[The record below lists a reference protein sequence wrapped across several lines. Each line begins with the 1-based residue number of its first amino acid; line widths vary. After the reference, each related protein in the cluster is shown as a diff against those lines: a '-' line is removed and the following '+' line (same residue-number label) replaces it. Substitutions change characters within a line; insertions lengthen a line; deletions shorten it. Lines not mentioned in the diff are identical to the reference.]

1 MRILLTSFVLFFL
14 AGCASYPKRNNFK
27 AINSPVYQQKQL
39 NPYFSDATKDY
50 VYKAKI
56 EAFDK
61 TFGGLFIIKKIGL
74 NHHRVV
80 FSTEMGNTIF
90 DFTFQEGEF
99 KINRILKEMDKKI
112 LITILKRD
120 LQALIIENP
129 FITETYSVEDKVVVE
144 SEILSKKH
152 YFYLQ
157 DKQLQKIVR
166 AKNGKPNVTLEFND
180 IEERQ
185 VKNVEITHQNIK
197 LKISLSAI

>member
-1 MRILLTSFVLFFL
+1 MRILLTSLVLFFL
-14 AGCASYPKRNNFK
+14 TGCAYYPKRNNFK
-27 AINSPVYQQKQL
+27 AISIPVYQQKHL
-39 NPYFSDATKDY
+39 NHYFSDTTKDY

-61 TFGGLFIIKKIGL
+61 TFGGLFIIKKIDL

-90 DFTFQEGEF
+90 DFTFQQDEF
-99 KINRILKEMDKKI
+99 KVNRILEEMDKKI
-112 LITILKRD
+112 LITILKQD

-129 FITETYSVEDKVVVE
+129 FITEAYSFEDKVVVE

-157 DKQLQKIVR
+157 DMQLQKIVR
-166 AKNGKPNVTLEFND
+166 VKNGKPNVTLEFND

-185 VKNVEITHQNIK
+185 VENLEITHQNIK

>member
-1 MRILLTSFVLFFL
+1 MRILLTSLILFFL
-14 AGCASYPKRNNFK
+14 TGCASYPKRNNFK
-27 AINSPVYQQKQL
+27 ALNSPVHQQKHL
-39 NPYFSDATKDY
+39 NPYFSDTTKDY

-61 TFGGLFIIKKIGL
+61 TFGGLFIIKKIDL

-90 DFTFQEGEF
+90 DFSFQQGEF
-99 KINRILKEMDKKI
+99 KVNRILKEMDKKI

-129 FITETYSVEDKVVVE
+129 FITETYSVEDKVVVK

-166 AKNGKPNVTLEFND
+166 VKNGKPNVTLEFDN
-180 IEERQ
+180 IEKSQ
-185 VKNVEITHQNIK
+185 VKNVDITHQNIK